1 MMIGKKERMDVVA
14 LTYKSHPH
22 AIDGNKFC
30 LTNGKDRYPINIFG
44 SHNLL
49 NISGAREVLKK
60 LGITNEQFYEAIPSF
75 KGASGRL
82 EKVYEHNSFTAYKDF
97 AHAPSKVKATV
108 KAVKELNGTKDVV
121 ACLELHTYSSLNK
134 KFLPQYRDSMKL
146 AQTAIVYFNPEKV
159 KNKNLEPIS
168 VEEVK
173 KAFNL
178 PSLNVFTDTSSLT
191 DFIKS
196 QNYNNKNLLMMSSGD
211 FGGMDIP
218 TIAASLTA

>member
-1 MMIGKKERMDVVA
+1 
-14 LTYKSHPH
+14 
-22 AIDGNKFC
+22 
-30 LTNGKDRYPINIFG
+30 
-44 SHNLL
+44 
-49 NISGAREVLKK
+49 
-60 LGITNEQFYEAIPSF
+60 
-75 KGASGRL
+75 
-82 EKVYEHNSFTAYKDF
+82 
-97 AHAPSKVKATV
+97 
-108 KAVKELNGTKDVV
+108 
-121 ACLELHTYSSLNK
+121 
-134 KFLPQYRDSMKL
+134 MKL